1 MRPQQC
7 RHGPPRRWA
16 VAVTTRDPT
25 MARASEPPA
34 RLLHW
39 PALTMKLHLALLAA
53 LSTLTL
59 HHAAEACGGTFC
71 SNSPIIQNAERVLFI
86 RGGDG
91 DNTAVVQIQAQGND
105 PSFAWV
111 VPLESVP
118 RNIHEESTSIF
129 GIIDQSTQPTYIFA
143 NQQRFSPSG
152 SGFGCGSS
160 DSAAA
165 PLAAPDETA
174 GVRVWASGET
184 GMFRYDVVS
193 SDDPSALR
201 TWLNT
206 NRYLTP
212 PEAEPII
219 GEYVREQKYFLAVR
233 LSAVQGV
240 SSFLVS
246 PLAFTYTGRSPCVP
260 LRLTRI
266 ATTPTLPVLTYIISD
281 TRAVPSNFAQ
291 TTVPDAEVAR
301 LGPSRFGVT
310 VTYDQVVSTA
320 VQDAGGRAW
329 VTEYAGPLPT
339 NARQFFTV
347 PLQNLIPERPYL
359 TRMYTTVSVAAMDRD
374 PEFDF
379 VSGLPDVS
387 NTHDL
392 SSYSSTASLFDPR
405 LALLGAT
412 VFGVARSWRRRRR
425 AAR

>member
-1 MRPQQC
+1 
-7 RHGPPRRWA
+7 
-16 VAVTTRDPT
+16 
-25 MARASEPPA
+25 
-34 RLLHW
+34 
-39 PALTMKLHLALLAA
+39 MKLQSAMLAA

-59 HHAAEACGGTFC
+59 HHVAEACGGTFC
-71 SNSPIIQNAERVLFI
+71 SNSPIVQNAERVLFI
-86 RGGDG
+86 RGSGEE
-91 DNTAVVQIQAQGND
+91 NTAVVQIQAQGND

-111 VPLESVP
+111 VPLESIP
-118 RNIHEESTSIF
+118 RNIHEEATSIF
-129 GIIDQSTQPTYIFA
+129 GIIDQSTQPVYIFA

-152 SGFGCGSS
+152 SGFGCGGG
-160 DSAAA
+160 DSAT
-165 PLAAPDETA
+165 PSLAAPEETA

-184 GMFRYDVVS
+184 GMFRFDVVS
-193 SDDPSALR
+193 SEDPSALR
-201 TWLNT
+201 TWLNS

-212 PEAEPII
+212 AEAEPII
-219 GEYVREQKYFLAVR
+219 GEYVREHKYFLAVR

-266 ATTPTLPVLTYIISD
+266 ATTPTLPVLTYVISD

-291 TTVPDAEVAR
+291 TMVSDAEVAR

-329 VTEYAGPLPT
+329 VTEYAGPLPP

-347 PLQNLIPERPYL
+347 PLQNLIPERAYL
-359 TRMYTTVSVAAMDRD
+359 TRMYTTIGVASMDRD
-374 PEFDF
+374 PEFNF

-392 SSYSSTASLFDPR
+392 SSYSASAALFDPR
-405 LALLGAT
+405 LALAGAAVLGA
-412 VFGVARSWRRRRR
+412 ARSWRRRRR
-425 AAR
+425 NAR

>member
-1 MRPQQC
+1 
-7 RHGPPRRWA
+7 
-16 VAVTTRDPT
+16 
-25 MARASEPPA
+25 
-34 RLLHW
+34 
-39 PALTMKLHLALLAA
+39 MKLQSAMLAA

-59 HHAAEACGGTFC
+59 HHVAEACGGTFC
-71 SNSPIIQNAERVLFI
+71 SNSPIVQNAERVLFI
-86 RGGDG
+86 RGSGEE
-91 DNTAVVQIQAQGND
+91 NTAVVQIQAQGND

-111 VPLESVP
+111 VPLESIP
-118 RNIHEESTSIF
+118 RNIHEEATSIF
-129 GIIDQSTQPTYIFA
+129 GIIDQSTQPVYIFA

-152 SGFGCGSS
+152 SGFGCGG
-160 DSAAA
+160 SADAT
-165 PLAAPDETA
+165 PSLAAPEETA

-184 GMFRYDVVS
+184 GMFRFDVVS
-193 SDDPSALR
+193 SEDPAALR
-201 TWLNT
+201 TWLNS

-212 PEAEPII
+212 AEAEPII
-219 GEYVREQKYFLAVR
+219 GEYVREHKYFLAVR

-266 ATTPTLPVLTYIISD
+266 ATTPTLPVLTYVISD

-291 TTVPDAEVAR
+291 TMVSDAEVAR

-329 VTEYAGPLPT
+329 ITEYAGPLPA

-347 PLQNLIPERPYL
+347 PLQNLIPERAYL
-359 TRMYTTVSVAAMDRD
+359 TRMYTTIGVASMDRD
-374 PEFDF
+374 PEFNF

-392 SSYSSTASLFDPR
+392 SSYSASAALFDPR
-405 LALLGAT
+405 LALAGAAVLGA
-412 VFGVARSWRRRRR
+412 ARSWRRRRR
-425 AAR
+425 NAR

>member
-1 MRPQQC
+1 MQ
-7 RHGPPRRWA
+7 RRGYGA
-16 VAVTTRDPT
+16 
-25 MARASEPPA
+25 PA

-39 PALTMKLHLALLAA
+39 AALTMKLQSAMLAA

-71 SNSPIIQNAERVLFI
+71 SSSPIVQNAERVLFV
-86 RGGDG
+86 RGAGDE
-91 DNTAVVQIQAQGND
+91 NTAVVQIQAQGND

-111 VPLESVP
+111 VPLESIP
-118 RNIHEESTSIF
+118 RNIHEEATSIF
-129 GIIDQSTQPTYIFA
+129 GIIDQSTQPVYIFA

-152 SGFGCGSS
+152 SGFGCGGG
-160 DSAAA
+160 DSAS
-165 PLAAPDETA
+165 LSSAAPDETA

-184 GMFRYDVVS
+184 GMFRFDVVS
-193 SDDPSALR
+193 SEDPSALR
-201 TWLNT
+201 TWLNS

-219 GEYVREQKYFLAVR
+219 GEYVREHKYFLAVR

-291 TTVPDAEVAR
+291 TTISDAEVAR

-310 VTYDQVVSTA
+310 VPYDQVVTNA

-329 VTEYAGPLPT
+329 ITEYAGPLPP

-347 PLQNLIPERPYL
+347 PLQNLIPERAYL
-359 TRMYTTVSVAAMDRD
+359 TRMYTTVGVASMDRD
-374 PEFDF
+374 PEFNF

-392 SSYSSTASLFDPR
+392 SSYSSSASLFDPR
-405 LALLGAT
+405 VALVGAASLGA
-412 VFGVARSWRRRRR
+412 ARGWRRRRR
-425 AAR
+425 NAR

>member
-1 MRPQQC
+1 
-7 RHGPPRRWA
+7 
-16 VAVTTRDPT
+16 
-25 MARASEPPA
+25 
-34 RLLHW
+34 
-39 PALTMKLHLALLAA
+39 MKLHAATLAA
-53 LSTLTL
+53 LTTLTL
-59 HHAAEACGGTFC
+59 HHAADACGGTFC
-71 SNSPIIQNAERVLFI
+71 SNSPIVQNAERVLFI
-86 RGGDG
+86 RGGGDG
-91 DNTAVVQIQAQGND
+91 GAGVGENTAVVQIQAQGDD

-118 RNIHEESTSIF
+118 RDIHEESTSIF
-129 GIIDQSTQPTYIFA
+129 GVVDQATQPRYIFA
-143 NQQRFSPSG
+143 NRQQFSPPG
-152 SGFGCGSS
+152 SGFGCGA
-160 DSAAA
+160 DSATAA
-165 PLAAPDETA
+165 SVPGARESS

-201 TWLNT
+201 TWLND

-212 PEAEPII
+212 PEALPII
-219 GEYVREQKYFLAVR
+219 AEYVGERKYFLAVR

-291 TTVPDAEVAR
+291 TAVSDAEVAR

-310 VTYDQVVSTA
+310 VPYDQVVTA
-320 VQDAGGRAW
+320 AVRDAGGRAW
-329 VTEYAGPLPT
+329 ITEYAGPLPES
-339 NARQFFTV
+339 ARRFFTV
-347 PLQNLIPERPYL
+347 PLQNLIPARPYL
-359 TRMYTTVSVAAMDRD
+359 TRMYTTVGVAAMDRD
-374 PEFDF
+374 PEFSF

-387 NTHDL
+387 NVHDL
-392 SSYSSTASLFDPR
+392 SEFSSAATLFDPR
-405 LALLGAT
+405 LALAGAA
-412 VFGVARSWRRRRR
+412 VFGAARAWRRRRR

>member
-1 MRPQQC
+1 
-7 RHGPPRRWA
+7 
-16 VAVTTRDPT
+16 
-25 MARASEPPA
+25 
-34 RLLHW
+34 
-39 PALTMKLHLALLAA
+39 MKLQSAMLAA

-59 HHAAEACGGTFC
+59 HHVAEACGGTFC
-71 SNSPIIQNAERVLFI
+71 SSSPIVQNAERVLFI
-86 RGGDG
+86 RGAGDE
-91 DNTAVVQIQAQGND
+91 NTAVVQIQAQGND

-111 VPLESVP
+111 VPLESIP
-118 RNIHEESTSIF
+118 RNIHEEATSIF
-129 GIIDQSTQPTYIFA
+129 GIIDQSTQPVYIFA
-143 NQQRFSPSG
+143 NRQRFSPSG
-152 SGFGCGSS
+152 SGFGCGG
-160 DSAAA
+160 SADAT
-165 PLAAPDETA
+165 PSLAAPEESA

-184 GMFRYDVVS
+184 GMFRFDVVS
-193 SDDPSALR
+193 SEDPAALR
-201 TWLNT
+201 TWLNS

-219 GEYVREQKYFLAVR
+219 GEYVREHKYFLAVR

-266 ATTPTLPVLTYIISD
+266 ATTPTLPVLTYVISD

-291 TTVPDAEVAR
+291 TMVSDAEIAR

-310 VTYDQVVSTA
+310 VPYDQVVSTA

-329 VTEYAGPLPT
+329 ITEYAGPLPP

-347 PLQNLIPERPYL
+347 PLQNLIPERAYL
-359 TRMYTTVSVAAMDRD
+359 TRMYTTIGVASMDRD
-374 PEFDF
+374 PEFNF

-392 SSYSSTASLFDPR
+392 SSYSSSAALFDPR
-405 LALLGAT
+405 LALAGAAVLGA
-412 VFGVARSWRRRRR
+412 ARSWRRRRR
-425 AAR
+425 TAR